1 MAPPPPESA
10 SALPE
15 PGGGWRPYV
24 IAFLIGAVLLTVLPL
39 LQRQFLKAPAPVKQ
53 LDAWSLSSLSGGDV
67 TSSALAGQV
76 VLLSAE
82 LGVCDASC
90 VQRQADFGTAIR
102 HVDDLKK
109 TPITLVTVVGPQA
122 HEALTAQIA
131 AGSPAWRFA
140 KADDAFIAQLQ
151 GGLDAFLPPP
161 GAVFSGTQSIVLID
175 QNNAI
180 RGFWMADGVGRGNSI
195 NAARLLSKE
204 GPNP

>member
-15 PGGGWRPYV
+15 PGAGWRPYV
-24 IAFLIGAVLLTVLPL
+24 IAFLIGAALLTVLPL

-53 LDAWSLSSLSGGDV
+53 LDAWSLTSLSGGAV
-67 TSSALAGQV
+67 GSSALAGQV

-82 LGVCDASC
+82 LGACDAAC
-90 VQRQADFGTAIR
+90 VQRQLDFGTAVR

-122 HEALTAQIA
+122 KEALAAQIS
-131 AGSPAWRFA
+131 AGTSAWRFA
-140 KADDAFIAQLQ
+140 VADDAFTAQMQ
-151 GGLDAFLPPP
+151 AGLDAFLPPP
-161 GAVFSGTQSIVLID
+161 GAVFAGTQSIVLID
-175 QNNAI
+175 QNDAI
-180 RGFWMADGVGRGNSI
+180 RGFWQADGVGRGNSI

-204 GPNP
+204 GPHP